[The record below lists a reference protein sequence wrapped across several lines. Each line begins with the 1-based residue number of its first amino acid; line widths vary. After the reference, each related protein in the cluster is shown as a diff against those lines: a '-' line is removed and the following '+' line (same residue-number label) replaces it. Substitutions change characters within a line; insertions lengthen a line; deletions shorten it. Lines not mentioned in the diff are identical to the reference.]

1 MYAATGVAKVMTL
14 FYHSSVF
21 TLDLAAFKD
30 TVITKDLQSEV
41 EI

>member
-21 TLDLAAFKD
+21 ILDLAAFRD
-30 TVITKDLQSEV
+30 TVITKGLHSEV
-41 EI
+41 EL